1 MTPTLTPMLLHLFW
15 IGLGLAI
22 LLLSGDLL
30 VRGSVA
36 LAQRVRIPPMLIGL
50 TIVAFGTSAPEL
62 VIGVNAV
69 LIGGE
74 AGGLAI
80 GNIVGS
86 NIANV
91 FLVLGVPALIYPTC
105 CKQPLIRR
113 NTTIMIGA
121 TLLFI
126 WLCLDGAHTLTKID
140 GAILFAGMMAF
151 MGYAVY
157 RARAMPGE
165 GLVADLTEELEE
177 MSGLPESTGAIIFF
191 IGIAMIGLPLGS
203 NFIVSG
209 AVGLAM
215 NAGISAT
222 VIGLSIIAIG
232 TSLPELATTVIAAVH
247 RHSAVALGNVIGSN
261 LFNILGIMGVTA
273 LVAPQPLIVEG
284 RFLITELWIMLAAT
298 FVLVPYS
305 FLHLKMGRVSGVL
318 FLGAY
323 VLFIVALFR
332 HHGLTP

>member
-1 MTPTLTPMLLHLFW
+1 MTPMLLHLFW
-15 IGLGLAI
+15 IALGMTI
-22 LLLSGDLL
+22 LLFSGDLL
-30 VRGSVA
+30 VRGAVA
-36 LAQRVRIPPMLIGL
+36 MAQRVNIPPILIGL

-69 LIGGE
+69 LIGGQ

-113 NTTIMIGA
+113 NTTIMIGS
-121 TLLFI
+121 TLVFI
-126 WLCLDGAHTLTKID
+126 WLCLEGAQTLNRMD
-140 GAILFAGMMAF
+140 GAILLAGMMAF
-151 MGYAVY
+151 MGYAIY
-157 RARAMPGE
+157 RARKAPGV

-177 MSGLPESTGAIIFF
+177 MSGLPKGLGSVLFF
-191 IGIAMIGLPLGS
+191 IGIAIVGLPLGS

-209 AVGLAM
+209 AVGLAV
-215 NAGISAT
+215 NAGISPT

-232 TSLPELATTVIAAVH
+232 TSLPELATTVIAAMH

-261 LFNILGIMGVTA
+261 LFNILGIMGITA
-273 LVAPQPLIVEG
+273 LVAPQPLSVEG
-284 RFLITELWIMLAAT
+284 QFLITELWIMLAAA

-305 FLHLKMGRVSGVL
+305 FLHLKMGRVTGVL

-323 VLFIVALFR
+323 VLFIVALSR
-332 HHGLTP
+332 HHGLSL